1 MNGEECR
8 LQVLICTLGADGI
21 RRVCASS
28 HPEVDGVRYL
38 VSWQQPDG
46 HVDVPEEIKKR
57 NDFEVVVS
65 ATRGLSRNR
74 NVALDAASAPLV
86 LISDDDVSYTAEG
99 LERVLKAFEDRPET
113 DLITMQYESSDNPKK
128 YVRGEADLRCN
139 PRGYYATSIEIAFKL
154 GRLRGAGIRFDERFG
169 IGAEFIA
176 GEEQILIDDALR
188 AGMRCLY
195 VPGVICRHDGSTTSD
210 RHFYDPAYIATKGAV
225 ISRLFR
231 FSWPFRMLTH
241 ALRNAGGGKPIS
253 RMAYLRAWL
262 GGVARLRHSTK

>member
-1 MNGEECR
+1 MNGEGCR
-8 LQVLICTLGADGI
+8 LQVLVCTLGAEGI

-86 LISDDDVSYTAEG
+86 LISDDDVGYTAEG

-113 DLITMQYESSDNPKK
+113 DLITMQYESSGNPKK
-128 YVRGEADLRCN
+128 YVHGEVDLRCN
-139 PRGYYATSIEIAFKL
+139 PRGYYATSIEIAFRL
-154 GRLRGAGIRFDERFG
+154 WRLRGAGIRFDERFG

-188 AGMRCLY
+188 AGMRCRY
-195 VPGVICRHDGSTTSD
+195 VPGVI
-210 RHFYDPAYIATKGAV
+210 
-225 ISRLFR
+225 
-231 FSWPFRMLTH
+231 
-241 ALRNAGGGKPIS
+241 
-253 RMAYLRAWL
+253 
-262 GGVARLRHSTK
+262 